1 MVELL
6 IKENKLKYTEETDT
20 EDVASPK
27 KDFYTIQ
34 DLIDEFKNFFFAG
47 TDTTSNSTT
56 IFIYLL
62 SKHTDIQQKVR
73 E

>member
-1 MVELL
+1 MADL
-6 IKENKLKYTEETDT
+6 
-20 EDVASPK
+20 K

-47 TDTTSNSTT
+47 TDTTSNNTT
-56 IFIYLL
+56 VLIYLL
-62 SKHTDIQQKVR
+62 SKYTNIQQKLR